1 MVNTDK
7 IFNPKLEKFSEY
19 LKNCNGKLW
28 NEATNHKFTSEL
40 KNDKLEDHIFKKY
53 IIQDYIFIETLVT
66 LIGKA
71 VYISP
76 NMNSK
81 IKWANFLY
89 AITSDE
95 NNYFQRSFDALDVS
109 KEERTNTKLFLSIS
123 DFSKLMHEVANTGT
137 YEEILAVILAAEWVY
152 YTWASNAKK
161 PYPKR
166 FYLSEWITLHN
177 NSSFKDTVAWIK
189 KELDITS
196 QKLTIS
202 EQNKVANLF
211 IKIVRLEVSF
221 FDACYK

>member
-1 MVNTDK
+1 MVDTDK
-7 IFNPKLEKFSEY
+7 NFNPKLEKFSEY
-19 LKNCNGKLW
+19 LRNSSGKLW
-28 NEATNHKFTSEL
+28 NEATNHKFTNEL

-71 VYISP
+71 VYLSP

-109 KEERTNTKLFLSIS
+109 KEERTNTKLFLTIS
-123 DFSKLMHEVANTGT
+123 DFSKLMLEVANTGT

-177 NSSFKDTVAWIK
+177 NSSFKATLDWIK

-202 EQNKVANLF
+202 EQHKVANLF

-221 FDACYK
+221 FDDCYK

>member
-28 NEATNHKFTSEL
+28 NEATNHKFTNEL

-71 VYISP
+71 VYLSP

-109 KEERTNTKLFLSIS
+109 KEERTNTKLFLTIS
-123 DFSKLMHEVANTGT
+123 DFSKLMLEVANTGT

-177 NSSFKDTVAWIK
+177 NSSFKGTLDWIK

-196 QKLTIS
+196 LKLTIS
-202 EQNKVANLF
+202 EQHKVANLF

>member
-7 IFNPKLEKFSEY
+7 KFNPKLEKFSEY
-19 LKNCNGKLW
+19 LKKCSGKLW
-28 NEATNHKFTSEL
+28 NEATNHKFTNEL

-95 NNYFQRSFDALDVS
+95 NNYFQRSFDVLDVS

-123 DFSKLMHEVANTGT
+123 DFSKLMHGVANNGT
-137 YEEILAVILAAEWVY
+137 YEEILAVILAAEWIY
-152 YTWASNAKK
+152 DTWASNAKK

-189 KELDITS
+189 KELDIIS

-202 EQNKVANLF
+202 EQHKVANLF

>member
-1 MVNTDK
+1 MDDIDK
-7 IFNPKLEKFSEY
+7 NFNPKLEKFSEY
-19 LKNCNGKLW
+19 LRNSSGKLW
-28 NEATNHKFTSEL
+28 NEATNHKFTNEL
-40 KNDKLEDHIFKKY
+40 KNDKLEEHIFKKY

-71 VYISP
+71 VYLSP

-109 KEERTNTKLFLSIS
+109 KEERTNTKLFLTIS
-123 DFSKLMHEVANTGT
+123 DFSKLMLEVANTGT

-177 NSSFKDTVAWIK
+177 NSSFKATLDWIK

-202 EQNKVANLF
+202 EQHKVANLF

>member
-1 MVNTDK
+1 MVDTDK
-7 IFNPKLEKFSEY
+7 NFNPKLEKFSEY
-19 LKNCNGKLW
+19 LRNSSGKLW
-28 NEATNHKFTSEL
+28 NEATNHKFTNEL

-71 VYISP
+71 VYLSP

-81 IKWANFLY
+81 IKWANFVY

-95 NNYFQRSFDALDVS
+95 DNDFQRSFDALDIS
-109 KEERTNTKLFLSIS
+109 KEERTNTKLFLTIS

-177 NSSFKDTVAWIK
+177 NSSFKATLDWIK

-202 EQNKVANLF
+202 EQHKVANLF

>member
-1 MVNTDK
+1 MVDTDK
-7 IFNPKLEKFSEY
+7 NFNPKLEKFSDY
-19 LKNCNGKLW
+19 LRNSSGKLW
-28 NEATNHKFTSEL
+28 NEATNHKFTNEL
-40 KNDKLEDHIFKKY
+40 KNDKLEDHIFKIY

-71 VYISP
+71 VYLSP

-109 KEERTNTKLFLSIS
+109 KEERTNTKLFLTIS
-123 DFSKLMHEVANTGT
+123 DFSKLMLEVANTGT

-152 YTWASNAKK
+152 FAWASNAKK

-177 NSSFKDTVAWIK
+177 NSSFKDTLGWIK

-202 EQNKVANLF
+202 EQHKVANLF

-221 FDACYK
+221 FDDCYK

>member
-1 MVNTDK
+1 MVDTDK
-7 IFNPKLEKFSEY
+7 NFNPKLEKFSEY
-19 LKNCNGKLW
+19 LRNSSGKLW
-28 NEATNHKFTSEL
+28 NEATNHKFTNEL
-40 KNDKLEDHIFKKY
+40 KNDKLEKHIFKKY

-71 VYISP
+71 VYLSP

-95 NNYFQRSFDALDVS
+95 NNYFQRSFDALDIS
-109 KEERTNTKLFLSIS
+109 KEERTNTKLFLTIS
-123 DFSKLMHEVANTGT
+123 DFSKLMLEVANTGT

-177 NSSFKDTVAWIK
+177 NSSFKATLDWIK

-202 EQNKVANLF
+202 EQHKVANLF

-221 FDACYK
+221 FDDCYK

>member
-1 MVNTDK
+1 MK
-7 IFNPKLEKFSEY
+7 LRAIIFV
-19 LKNCNGKLW
+19 
-28 NEATNHKFTSEL
+28 
-40 KNDKLEDHIFKKY
+40 
-53 IIQDYIFIETLVT
+53 ETLVT
-66 LIGKA
+66 FIGKA
-71 VYISP
+71 VYLSP

-95 NNYFQRSFDALDVS
+95 NNYFQRSFDALDIS
-109 KEERTNTKLFLSIS
+109 KEERTNTKLFLAIS

-177 NSSFKDTVAWIK
+177 NRFFKVTLDWIK

-202 EQNKVANLF
+202 EQHKVANLF

-221 FDACYK
+221 FDDCYK

>member
-1 MVNTDK
+1 MVDTDK
-7 IFNPKLEKFSEY
+7 NFNSKLEKFSEY
-19 LKNCNGKLW
+19 LKNCSGKLW
-28 NEATNHKFTSEL
+28 NKATNHKFTNEL
-40 KNDKLEDHIFKKY
+40 KDDKLEDHIFKIY
-53 IIQDYIFIETLVT
+53 IIQDYIFIESLVT

-71 VYISP
+71 VYLSP

-95 NNYFQRSFDALDVS
+95 NNYFQRSFDALDIS
-109 KEERTNTKLFLSIS
+109 KEERTNTKLFLTIS

-177 NSSFKDTVAWIK
+177 NSSFKDTLGWIK

-202 EQNKVANLF
+202 EQRKVANLF

-221 FDACYK
+221 FDDCYK

>member
-1 MVNTDK
+1 MPQYLSKFEKSEMK
-7 IFNPKLEKFSEY
+7 IKTAS
-19 LKNCNGKLW
+19 GKLW
-28 NEATNHKFTSEL
+28 NEATNHKFTNEL
-40 KNDKLEDHIFKKY
+40 KNDKLEDHIFKIY

-71 VYISP
+71 VYLSP

-95 NNYFQRSFDALDVS
+95 NNYFQRSFDALDIS
-109 KEERTNTKLFLSIS
+109 KEERTNTKLFLAIS
-123 DFSKLMHEVANTGT
+123 DFSKLMHEVADTGT

-177 NSSFKDTVAWIK
+177 NSSFKGTLDWIK
-189 KELDITS
+189 RELDITS

-202 EQNKVANLF
+202 EQHKVANLF

>member
-1 MVNTDK
+1 MVDTDK
-7 IFNPKLEKFSEY
+7 NFNSKLEKFSEY
-19 LKNCNGKLW
+19 LKNCSGKLW
-28 NEATNHKFTSEL
+28 NEATNHKFTNEL

-71 VYISP
+71 VYLSP

-95 NNYFQRSFDALDVS
+95 NNYFQRSFDALDIS
-109 KEERTNTKLFLSIS
+109 KEERTNTKLFLTIS

-177 NSSFKDTVAWIK
+177 NSSFKGTLDWIK

-202 EQNKVANLF
+202 EQHKVANLF

>member
-1 MVNTDK
+1 MVDTYKN
-7 IFNPKLEKFSEY
+7 FNPKLEKFSEY
-19 LKNCNGKLW
+19 LKNFSGKLW
-28 NEATNHKFTSEL
+28 NEATNHKFTNEL

-109 KEERTNTKLFLSIS
+109 KEERTDTKLFLIFQS
-123 DFSKLMHEVANTGT
+123 
-137 YEEILAVILAAEWVY
+137 
-152 YTWASNAKK
+152 
-161 PYPKR
+161 
-166 FYLSEWITLHN
+166 
-177 NSSFKDTVAWIK
+177 
-189 KELDITS
+189 
-196 QKLTIS
+196 
-202 EQNKVANLF
+202 
-211 IKIVRLEVSF
+211 
-221 FDACYK
+221 

>member
-1 MVNTDK
+1 MVDTDK
-7 IFNPKLEKFSEY
+7 NFNSKLEKFSEY
-19 LKNCNGKLW
+19 LKNCSGKLW
-28 NEATNHKFTSEL
+28 NKATNHKFTNEL
-40 KNDKLEDHIFKKY
+40 KDDKLEDHIFKIY

-71 VYISP
+71 VYLSP

-95 NNYFQRSFDALDVS
+95 NNYFQRSFDALDIS
-109 KEERTNTKLFLSIS
+109 KEERTNTKLFLTIS

-177 NSSFKDTVAWIK
+177 NSSFKGTLAWIK
-189 KELDITS
+189 RELDITS

-202 EQNKVANLF
+202 EQHKVANLF
-211 IKIVRLEVSF
+211 IKILRLEVSF

>member
-1 MVNTDK
+1 
-7 IFNPKLEKFSEY
+7 
-19 LKNCNGKLW
+19 
-28 NEATNHKFTSEL
+28 
-40 KNDKLEDHIFKKY
+40 
-53 IIQDYIFIETLVT
+53 
-66 LIGKA
+66 
-71 VYISP
+71 
-76 NMNSK
+76 
-81 IKWANFLY
+81 
-89 AITSDE
+89 
-95 NNYFQRSFDALDVS
+95 
-109 KEERTNTKLFLSIS
+109 
-123 DFSKLMHEVANTGT
+123 MHEVANTGT

-189 KELDITS
+189 KELDISS

>member
-1 MVNTDK
+1 MDDIDK
-7 IFNPKLEKFSEY
+7 NFNPKLEKFSEY
-19 LKNCNGKLW
+19 LRNSSGKLW
-28 NEATNHKFTSEL
+28 NEATNHKFTNEL

-53 IIQDYIFIETLVT
+53 IIQDYIFVETLVT
-66 LIGKA
+66 FIGKA
-71 VYISP
+71 VYLSP

-95 NNYFQRSFDALDVS
+95 NNYFQRSFDALDIS
-109 KEERTNTKLFLSIS
+109 KEERTNTKLFLTIS

-177 NSSFKDTVAWIK
+177 NSSFKGTLDWIK

-202 EQNKVANLF
+202 EQHKVANLF

>member
-1 MVNTDK
+1 MDDIDK
-7 IFNPKLEKFSEY
+7 NFNPKLEKFSEY
-19 LKNCNGKLW
+19 LKNRSGKLW
-28 NEATNHKFTSEL
+28 NEATNHKFTNEL
-40 KNDKLEDHIFKKY
+40 KDDKLEDHIFKIY

-95 NNYFQRSFDALDVS
+95 NNYFQRSFDALDIS
-109 KEERTNTKLFLSIS
+109 KEERTNTKLFLTIS
-123 DFSKLMHEVANTGT
+123 DFSKPMHEVANTGT

-177 NSSFKDTVAWIK
+177 NSSFKDIVAWIK

-202 EQNKVANLF
+202 EQHKVANLF

>member
-1 MVNTDK
+1 MVRTDK
-7 IFNPKLEKFSEY
+7 NFNPKLEKFSEY
-19 LKNCNGKLW
+19 LRNSSGKLW
-28 NEATNHKFTSEL
+28 NEATNHKFTNEL
-40 KNDKLEDHIFKKY
+40 KNDKLEDHIFKIY

-71 VYISP
+71 VYLSP

-95 NNYFQRSFDALDVS
+95 NNYFQRSFDALDIS
-109 KEERTNTKLFLSIS
+109 KEERTNTKLFLTIS
-123 DFSKLMHEVANTGT
+123 DFSKLMLEVANTGT

-211 IKIVRLEVSF
+211 VKIVRLEVSF
-221 FDACYK
+221 FDDCYK

>member
-1 MVNTDK
+1 MDDIDK
-7 IFNPKLEKFSEY
+7 NFNPKLEKFSEY
-19 LKNCNGKLW
+19 LKNCSGKLW
-28 NEATNHKFTSEL
+28 NKATNHKFTNEL
-40 KNDKLEDHIFKKY
+40 KDDKLEDHIFKIY

-71 VYISP
+71 VYLSP

-109 KEERTNTKLFLSIS
+109 KEERTNTKLFLTIS
-123 DFSKLMHEVANTGT
+123 DFSKLMLEVANTGT

-177 NSSFKDTVAWIK
+177 NSSFKGTLDWIK

-196 QKLTIS
+196 QKLTTS
-202 EQNKVANLF
+202 EQHKVANLF

>member
-1 MVNTDK
+1 MVDTDK
-7 IFNPKLEKFSEY
+7 NFNPRLEKFSKY
-19 LKNCNGKLW
+19 LRNCSGKLW
-28 NEATNHKFTSEL
+28 NEATNHKYTNEL

-95 NNYFQRSFDALDVS
+95 NNYFQRSFDALDIS
-109 KEERTNTKLFLSIS
+109 KEERTNTKLFLAIS

-177 NSSFKDTVAWIK
+177 NSSFKGTLGWIK

-202 EQNKVANLF
+202 EQHKVANLF